1 MDPLSVSAAVAGFLS
16 IAIQITEILKGYIDG
31 VHAAPEEARSLF
43 TEVAALCQVLQDLVK
58 LLRGKDLRGLV
69 FNQASQL
76 LVAIKV
82 CQGRLEQL
90 YTKLEKLQVDSCSS
104 SRLNELYARMKWPV
118 QREDYQST
126 LTELQRFVQTVQFAL
141 VVSNWLVLPD
151 FQLTLQILPAF

>member
-1 MDPLSVSAAVAGFLS
+1 
-16 IAIQITEILKGYIDG
+16 
-31 VHAAPEEARSLF
+31 
-43 TEVAALCQVLQDLVK
+43 
-58 LLRGKDLRGLV
+58 V

-118 QREDYQST
+118 QREDYQPT

-141 VVSNWLVLPD
+141 VVSNWLVLSD